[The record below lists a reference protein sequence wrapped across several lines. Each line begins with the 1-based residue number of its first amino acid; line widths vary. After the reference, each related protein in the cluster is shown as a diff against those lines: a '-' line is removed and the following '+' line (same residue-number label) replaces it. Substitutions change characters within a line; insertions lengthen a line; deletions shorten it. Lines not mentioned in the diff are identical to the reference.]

1 MALLL
6 LIYSDQTHP
15 FELNINKNKKNSTG
29 KAFATSAE
37 QQLKGFLFLC
47 PFFSTS
53 YESEQCLHYQII
65 REIVVNEIRY
75 NPNER

>member
-1 MALLL
+1 MTLLL
-6 LIYSDQTHP
+6 LINSDQTYL
-15 FELNINKNKKNSTG
+15 FELNINEYKKNSTG

-47 PFFSTS
+47 RLFSPS
-53 YESEQCLHYQII
+53 YEKEQCFRYQII

-75 NPNER
+75 NLNQC